1 MWLSGSSAP
10 CYMISSNST
19 LKWSTEFGG
28 IAGGL
33 PFSPY
38 AVEAGPVTSAF
49 APTRIRPTA
58 SVQHGMTRL
67 NGKTAGTPRS
77 IALSKTKPLVKEL
90 SSCSLTVLYPS
101 GRWPLPFRR
110 IRTTPALIS
119 CACNASSLQELAG
132 SAHALGSEGVVDFS
146 SSSSCRITQLRP
158 SHSLRSGHFT
168 FRPAHDVLTQ
178 LLPAG
183 HVTATAPSRRGLK
196 ITARVRLELSHGIYS
211 LLRCN
216 RTWARVYLNTSS
228 TSSPGIAT
236 HHALAVGEST
246 PRTNVAGPFTA
257 SRQAVARPLCAEFTA
272 AGSHRASDAAPRFS
286 PQSAP
291 RRSIRR
297 IVAVSS

>member
-1 MWLSGSSAP
+1 MLHDFQQLNFEVEHRVWWNRWRSSFLAVRSRSWAGDFRFRTHAH
-10 CYMISSNST
+10 SSNS
-19 LKWSTEFGG
+19 L
-28 IAGGL
+28 
-33 PFSPY
+33 SPARDDTAQRKNGWDP
-38 AVEAGPVTSAF
+38 AVLL
-49 APTRIRPTA
+49 
-58 SVQHGMTRL
+58 H
-67 NGKTAGTPRS
+67 
-77 IALSKTKPLVKEL
+77 LSKTKPLVKLL

-110 IRTTPALIS
+110 IRTTPPLIS

-168 FRPAHDVLTQ
+168 SRAAHDVLTQ

-286 PQSAP
+286 PPAINP
-291 RRSIRR
+291 KNRRGK
-297 IVAVSS
+297 